1 VQRLFHK
8 LTEDGPL
15 VACPAEQ
22 LDERRH
28 QGGWIWL
35 DVEAASPGEVTE
47 IGRAFGFDRIA
58 LEDVLEERQFP
69 KVDDYGDYLLIVLHG
84 LAEAGQ
90 RLDTSELDAF
100 VGKDFLVT
108 FRDAHLPGLE
118 WVVENAQRNP
128 IFAEGGPDRMIARL
142 AEAGGRRYLPL
153 LDSLEERIEE
163 LEEGAIQA
171 DPHVI
176 PAVQALRRD
185 VILLRR
191 VLGPQRELLLNLSR
205 EGVSLIG
212 GPARRRFADSY
223 DHHYRLVE
231 SLDAARSLLGSV
243 LETYRGSVAERL
255 NEVLKV
261 LTVFTA
267 ILLPLSLIAGIYGMN
282 FQFIPELRWRWA
294 YFAVLGLMA
303 LVAIGLWL
311 YFVQRDFIGGPK
323 LRKLPRAVGLG
334 LMSLATAPMR
344 TVGWL
349 LFEEAKE
356 EEAKKKE
363 AGTGRG

>member
-1 VQRLFHK
+1 MQRLFHK
-8 LTEDGPL
+8 PTEEGPL
-15 VACPAEQ
+15 RACPVEE
-22 LDERRH
+22 LEERRR

-35 DVEAASPGEVTE
+35 DVEGASPGEVTE

-58 LEDVLEERQFP
+58 LEDVFEQRQFP
-69 KVDDYGDYLLIVLHG
+69 KVDEYGDYLLIVLHG

-100 VGKDFLVT
+100 VGNEFLVT
-108 FRDAHLPGLE
+108 FRDTKLPGLE
-118 WVVENAQRNP
+118 WVIENAQHNP
-128 IFAEGGPDRMIARL
+128 VFAEGGPDRMVARL

-163 LEEGAIQA
+163 LEEAAIQA

-191 VLGPQRELLLNLSR
+191 VLGPQRELLLTLSR
-205 EGVSLIG
+205 EGISLIG
-212 GPARRRFADSY
+212 SPARRRFGDSY

-231 SLDAARSLLGSV
+231 SLDSARSLLGAV

-255 NEVLKV
+255 NEVMKV

-282 FQFIPELRWRWA
+282 FQYVPELRWRWA
-294 YFAVLGLMA
+294 YFGVLGLMA
-303 LVAIGLWL
+303 LIAIVLWL
-311 YFVQRDFIGGPK
+311 YFVQRDFIGGPR
-323 LRKLPRAVGLG
+323 LRKLPKAVGLG
-334 LMSLATAPMR
+334 LMGLATAPIR

-349 LFEEAKE
+349 LFEEATE

-363 AGTGRG
+363 EGTGQG